1 MKTDLWTYGPLTVT
15 EATRDMVEHTSW
27 VGEQGMNQILS
38 SVGSALNIDV
48 PSRWWNLIK
57 NPNFMWNGEEN
68 HVSIAEIWIQATW
81 NNKQGASKSNRC
93 LTVGCLKCG
102 YRTPEIYPWSPQDR
116 SYGDLTGKAALIHIL
131 QMFR

>member
-27 VGEQGMNQILS
+27 VGEHGMNQILS

-57 NPNFMWNGEEN
+57 NPNFMWNGDEH
-68 HVSIAEIWIQATW
+68 HVSIAEIWVQATW
-81 NNKQGASKSNRC
+81 NNSKSASKTNRC
-93 LTVGCLKCG
+93 LTIGCLKCG
-102 YRTPEIYPWSPQDR
+102 HRTPEIYPWSPQER
-116 SYGDLTGKAALIHIL
+116 TYGGLTGKATLEIIL
-131 QMFR
+131 EMFR